1 MPPTSPGLSRFEYWA
16 RLQGLWELYLQLI
29 QQPVPTG
36 FTARE
41 LGEHAVALQE
51 HSYTVTRA
59 YGELIQCLELGQHI
73 QLLDEFRSTPHQL
86 ARPDLAWARLRS
98 VFIRKLPTSNVQITR
113 QLANYRLQDGEGIMD
128 YWRRG
133 HDLRVRHQ
141 ALQGAMT
148 TLSWLTHVLAG
159 LPSSWDPIIQ
169 IQTQLLESQTED
181 GLLAILLE
189 EEERRKSR
197 RGNKQPSDAL
207 PGEGRMSGSPK
218 HGGQKPKWGEE
229 PQGCPRPEEAWS

>member
-1 MPPTSPGLSRFEYWA
+1 
-16 RLQGLWELYLQLI
+16 
-29 QQPVPTG
+29 
-36 FTARE
+36 
-41 LGEHAVALQE
+41 
-51 HSYTVTRA
+51 
-59 YGELIQCLELGQHI
+59 
-73 QLLDEFRSTPHQL
+73 
-86 ARPDLAWARLRS
+86 

-169 IQTQLLESQTED
+169 IRDAASGVADRGRSAGYTP
-181 GLLAILLE
+181 GRGGKE
-189 EEERRKSR
+189 EVQK
-197 RGNKQPSDAL
+197 
-207 PGEGRMSGSPK
+207 
-218 HGGQKPKWGEE
+218 GQ
-229 PQGCPRPEEAWS
+229 QATF